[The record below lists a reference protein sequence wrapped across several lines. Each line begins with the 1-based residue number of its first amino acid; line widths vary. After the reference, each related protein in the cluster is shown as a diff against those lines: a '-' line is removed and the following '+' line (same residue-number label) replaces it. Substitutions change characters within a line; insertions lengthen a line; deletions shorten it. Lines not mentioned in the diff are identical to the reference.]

1 MEEGK
6 AMTYHINITKYR
18 IPITGLWG
26 PTSEWCKAGDVA
38 HLCSIMATMYHA
50 LNEVNGHLGLSDR
63 EREAVAFALKRAH
76 EVMP

>member
-1 MEEGK
+1 
-6 AMTYHINITKYR
+6 MTYYVNITNYR
-18 IPITGLWG
+18 IPLTGLWG
-26 PTSEWCKAGDVA
+26 NSEWCKADDVA

-50 LNEVNGHLGLSDR
+50 LDMVNGHLGLNDR